1 MNTWKVST
9 LILTL
14 LLAISIFWNVHQKTN
29 FQKEQLIHYALNH
42 AQVVL
47 ALDGLIPE
55 YKKTGNPQNLA
66 TWTSDRAGIATYIG
80 TPSYTAAS
88 ITRDFD
94 YDTAH
99 VLREIHRKALND
111 TLDSTDIDRLKVVRD
126 LHDVFEKTIY
136 PNMDTKSVKQF
147 ETDFTEFMAYYET
160 QKELLFK

>member
-9 LILTL
+9 LILSL
-14 LLAISIFWNVHQKTN
+14 LLIISLIWIFHQKNTY
-29 FQKEQLIHYALNH
+29 QKEQLIHYSLNH

-55 YKKTGNPQNLA
+55 YEKTGNPQNLA
-66 TWTSDRAGIATYIG
+66 TWTSERSGISSYMR
-80 TPSYTAAS
+80 TPSYTAAF

-94 YDTAH
+94 YDIAR
-99 VLREIHRKALND
+99 VLREIHKKALNN
-111 TLDSTDIDRLKVVRD
+111 TIEATDIERLKIVRD

-136 PNMDTKSVKQF
+136 PTMDTKSVKQF
-147 ETDFTEFMAYYET
+147 ENDFTEFMAYYET

>member
-1 MNTWKVST
+1 MNSWKVST

-14 LLAISIFWNVHQKTN
+14 LLVISLIWNVHQKTSY
-29 FQKEQLIHYALNH
+29 QKEQLVHYALNH

-55 YKKTGNPQNLA
+55 YEKTGNPKNLM
-66 TWTSDRAGIATYIG
+66 TWTIDRAGVAAYIG

-94 YDTAH
+94 YDTAR
-99 VLREIHRKALND
+99 VLREIHNKALNNS
-111 TLDSTDIDRLKVVRD
+111 LESTDIDRLKVVRD

-147 ETDFTEFMAYYET
+147 ENDLKEFMAYYET
-160 QKELLFK
+160 QKEILFK